1 MALTLKIATLV
12 SRTTLQPMIVY
23 HHTRFGYYSFSLLS
37 GQTVMDIL
45 NVGSDLDLEHGNPKF
60 PLEILAYDDFPS
72 T

>member
-1 MALTLKIATLV
+1 
-12 SRTTLQPMIVY
+12 MIVY